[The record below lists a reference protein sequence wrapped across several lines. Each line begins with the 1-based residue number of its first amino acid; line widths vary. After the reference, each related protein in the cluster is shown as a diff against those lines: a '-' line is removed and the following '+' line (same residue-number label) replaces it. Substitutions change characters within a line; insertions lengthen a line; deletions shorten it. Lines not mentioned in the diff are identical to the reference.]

1 MCCCTAIFINFL
13 TFFCCFLWSVLFSGV
28 GLFLFWR
35 KSVFSI
41 CCCFRMVEFINGA
54 GLVCILW
61 DFLIV
66 LYELI
71 VVSSLLIRLAAM
83 RCGFVFGS
91 VELFS

>member
-1 MCCCTAIFINFL
+1 
-13 TFFCCFLWSVLFSGV
+13 
-28 GLFLFWR
+28 
-35 KSVFSI
+35 
-41 CCCFRMVEFINGA
+41 MVEFINGA

-91 VELFS
+91 VELYS